1 MADDVQ
7 PETEGTAVVTLSK
20 KVCLLGDFA
29 VGKTSLVRRFVY
41 DLFDDKYISTIGVK
55 VSRKTVILTRDD
67 DIVDLTMMLWDLAG
81 GEEFA
86 RMRATYLRGAAGAL
100 MVYDVSRPETLS
112 SLHQY
117 LRDLQSINGRCAVVL
132 AANKADLL
140 SSSTPGERATYEAEA
155 RSVARELDAPLY
167 FTSATSGQAVQA
179 AFNHLGQLL
188 T

>member
-1 MADDVQ
+1 M
-7 PETEGTAVVTLSK
+7 ETLSK

-41 DLFDDKYISTIGVK
+41 DLFDDKYVSTIGVK

-81 GEEFA
+81 GEEFS
-86 RMRATYLRGAAGAL
+86 RMRASYLRGAAGAL

-112 SLHQY
+112 SLHHY
-117 LRDLQSINGRCAVVL
+117 LRDLQNINGHCAVVL

-140 SSSTPGERATYEAEA
+140 TSSTPGESAAFEAEA
-155 RSVARELDAPLY
+155 RSVAKELDAPLY
-167 FTSATSGQAVQA
+167 FTSAIQWSGRASRVQP
-179 AFNHLGQLL
+179 LGSAPYRWS
-188 T
+188 

>member
-1 MADDVQ
+1 MADDAQ
-7 PETEGTAVVTLSK
+7 PETEGTAMVTLSK

-29 VGKTSLVRRFVY
+29 VGKTSLVRRYVY
-41 DLFDDKYISTIGVK
+41 DLFDDKYVSTIGVK

-81 GEEFA
+81 GEKFA
-86 RMRATYLRGAAGAL
+86 RMRASYLRGAAGAL

-155 RSVARELDAPLY
+155 RSVAKELEAPLY

-179 AFNHLGQLL
+179 AFSHLGQLL